1 MFLTAQYYTGIMGDH
16 DIKKKSSNDLELE
29 AHKLEEEIN
38 EKEKKIRN

>member
-1 MFLTAQYYTGIMGDH
+1 MFLTAQYYTGILGDH
-16 DIKKKSSNDLELE
+16 DIKKSSNDLELE